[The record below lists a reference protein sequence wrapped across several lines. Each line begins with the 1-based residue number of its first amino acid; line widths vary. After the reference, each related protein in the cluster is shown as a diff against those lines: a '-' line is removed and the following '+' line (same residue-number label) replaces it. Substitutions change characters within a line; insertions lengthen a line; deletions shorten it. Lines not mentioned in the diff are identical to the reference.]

1 MLLRAVEKQ
10 THLGLLFT
18 RESLVHQMIEI
29 ARQRACF
36 VQCALPKAEQLV
48 NDNWIPLAVW
58 LFRAKFTLALA
69 PFEIII

>member
-48 NDNWIPLAVW
+48 NDNDGSLWQSGCLGPNL
-58 LFRAKFTLALA
+58 LLLLLHLKL
-69 PFEIII
+69 